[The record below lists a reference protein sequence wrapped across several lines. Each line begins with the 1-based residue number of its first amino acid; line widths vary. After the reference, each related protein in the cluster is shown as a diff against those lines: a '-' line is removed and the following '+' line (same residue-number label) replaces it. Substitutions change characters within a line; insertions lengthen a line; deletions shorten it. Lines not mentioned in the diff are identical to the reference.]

1 MKVKIENKLHL
12 SADAISLMLFGIFIK
27 KGLNHENI
35 HAKQQKEM
43 FYILFYIFYLIEYA
57 VKIVL
62 YLNMN
67 KAYRNISFERESYT
81 NEKDL
86 NYTEKRKFCKW
97 IKYLMYV

>member
-1 MKVKIENKLHL
+1 MKIKIRNKIPFG
-12 SADAISLMLFGIFIK
+12 ANAISLMPFGIFIK

-43 FYILFYIFYLIEYA
+43 LYIFFYIFYLIEYA

-62 YLNMN
+62 YLNVN
-67 KAYRNISFERESYT
+67 KANQR
-81 NEKDL
+81 DL